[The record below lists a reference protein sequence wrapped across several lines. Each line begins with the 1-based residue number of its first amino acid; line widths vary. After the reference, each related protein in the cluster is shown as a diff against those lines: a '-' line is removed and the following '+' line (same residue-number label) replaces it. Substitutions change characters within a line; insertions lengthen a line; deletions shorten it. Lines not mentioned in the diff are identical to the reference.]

1 MTTVS
6 VLTGP
11 ERRRRWTS
19 GEKLRIVNDCETS
32 GLSVAEFARQRDI
45 HANLLHL
52 WRRQARMGGLSGAS
66 PGEVRFA
73 PVTVVAGTDLQA
85 AFPSGAKDLAVIEVP
100 LHEMYRP
107 EAGEQEELAHRLWC
121 LERASQRAR
130 LSRLGV
136 PVVEWHEGLPLA
148 ALMEEVGAFR
158 RRGRQRAG

>member
-19 GEKLRIVNDCETS
+19 AEKLRIVNDCETS

-45 HANLLHL
+45 HANLIHG

-73 PVTVVAGTDLQA
+73 PVAVMAGVELKA
-85 AFPSGAKDLAVIEVP
+85 AIPSGTKDAPVIEVV
-100 LHEMYRP
+100 LRNGRVLRLCER
-107 EAGEQEELAHRLWC
+107 LAPADAARFADA
-121 LERASQRAR
+121 LEGCR
-130 LSRLGV
+130 
-136 PVVEWHEGLPLA
+136 
-148 ALMEEVGAFR
+148 
-158 RRGRQRAG
+158 